1 MNNVT
6 RASRQEHICKA
17 QAGHIRA
24 KVKKIRKLLILR
36 GAGMMRER
44 VKGERW
50 GTRACGQERESEDVA
65 QAIACLVDYI
75 SGRDRE
81 DLITSNI
88 RKLEHSNS
96 SLHFR

>member
-1 MNNVT
+1 
-6 RASRQEHICKA
+6 
-17 QAGHIRA
+17 
-24 KVKKIRKLLILR
+24 
-36 GAGMMRER
+36 MMRER

-81 DLITSNI
+81 DLITSNV

-96 SLHFR
+96 ILHFR